1 MVKWRVIPVETL
13 HPYMN
18 VALEEVAVESVKNT
32 GIPIIRF
39 YLWDPAGVI
48 IGQFQSMH
56 DEVDV
61 ELCRQKGIVP
71 VRRLSGGGAVYND
84 QKCLTYSVILPES
97 MCPGGIHESYRVL
110 CQPIIDALELLG
122 LKGEFKPI
130 NDVILNGKKIS
141 GNAQLRKN
149 GIIVH
154 HGTLIYS
161 LDVKNMFSVLKIDK
175 RKISDKELKNVE
187 DRVTSLLQHKDISLD
202 EFHSVLVKAFTNGKE
217 FFFDKWTDGEIA
229 RANELI
235 EKQYSTDEWNFR
247 R

>member
-18 VALEEVAVESVKNT
+18 VALEEVAIESVKNT

-48 IGQFQSMH
+48 IGQFQSIH

-61 ELCRQKGIVP
+61 DLCKQKGIVP

-97 MCPGGIHESYRVL
+97 MVPTGIHESYRIL
-110 CQPIIDALELLG
+110 CQPIVDALDMLG

-130 NDVILNGKKIS
+130 NDVVLNGKKIS

-161 LDVKNMFSVLKIDK
+161 LDLKNMFSVLKIDK
-175 RKISDKELKNVE
+175 RKISDKELQNVE
-187 DRVTSLLQHKDISLD
+187 DRVTSLLHHKNISLE
-202 EFHSVLVKAFTNGKE
+202 EFYSVLVKAFTKDKE
-217 FFFDKWTDGEIA
+217 FFFDKWTEQEML
-229 RANELI
+229 RAKELV
-235 EKQYSTDEWNFR
+235 ENQYSKDEWNFKR
-247 R
+247 